1 MSRPFRGTR
10 EFIPTEL
17 PEVSA
22 VINGGPSGPGFLDI
36 VAKFGP
42 LLIAIIAVAF
52 CFYIYKKVIEMDKAP
67 SAILQNF
74 IDDQTQT
81 NFHIQESYNTMVE
94 QFNNLSGVVHTSL
107 VKNGTIETQ
116 ISPSPSVINEKLVN
130 EVNEVNEVHEVNEV
144 NEVHEVNEVNEVN
157 DVIGLSSSIPVAF
170 NETLDNASVS
180 EVSVTMTGST
190 KAKRGRKP
198 KNEVNF

>member
-22 VINGGPSGPGFLDI
+22 VINGGPSSPEFLDI

-130 EVNEVNEVHEVNEV
+130 EVTEVT
-144 NEVHEVNEVNEVN
+144 EVN

>member
-22 VINGGPSGPGFLDI
+22 VINGGPSVPGFLDI

-130 EVNEVNEVHEVNEV
+130 EVNEV
-144 NEVHEVNEVNEVN
+144 HEVNEVNEVN